1 MKISQQTKEII
12 NMVLFVI
19 VVAALVIVYIVY
31 PLGRTKAIMGRVGL
45 DDYDEDSTIAN
56 DAAAWVEAELAQ
68 DTFRVEADG
77 LTTLAG
83 LYLRPDSGVAD
94 SARGTVCLIHGD
106 DDDRDA
112 MIPLARRFVDS
123 GFAVVA
129 YDQRAAGRSSGSYH
143 GVGQYEASDFQAL
156 VSYLELRQRIIH
168 PLVAVGFTLGG
179 DAALLATAEDK
190 RIDRVVAIDP
200 YLTTRRMQDILR
212 KRHDAY
218 WFPFYRTIMW
228 WWYDMRSSYAASY
241 RDYDDIKAVACPTLL
256 LISADASDD
265 REVQRLADLSDPAL
279 LEMKTT
285 PDGNDQLFT
294 EILSFMST
302 GE

>member
-1 MKISQQTKEII
+1 MKISRQTREII
-12 NMVLFVI
+12 NMVLFVL
-19 VVAALVIVYIVY
+19 VAAALVIAYIVY

-45 DDYDEDSTIAN
+45 EDYDEDSTVAN
-56 DAAAWVEAELAQ
+56 DAEAWVEAELAP
-68 DTFRVEADG
+68 DTFWVESDG
-77 LTTLAG
+77 LTTLAV
-83 LYLRPDSGVAD
+83 LYVQPDSAVAD

-106 DDDRDA
+106 GADRDA

-123 GFAVVA
+123 GFAVIA
-129 YDQRAAGRSSGSYH
+129 YDQRANGRSGGTYY
-143 GVGQYEASDFQAL
+143 GEGQYEASDLQAL
-156 VSYLELRQRIIH
+156 IGYLELRQRIVH

-179 DAALLATAEDK
+179 DAALLATIEDK

-241 RDYDDIKAVACPTLL
+241 RDYDDIKAVTCPTLL
-256 LISADASDD
+256 FVSAEVSDD
-265 REVQRLADLSDPAL
+265 REVQRLVELSDTAI

-285 PDGNDQLFT
+285 LPDDEDLFA
-294 EILSFMST
+294 EILSFMNA